1 MISLKY
7 FFTKTF
13 FSKLFLHSL
22 YCYDIT
28 NQCLRNTNLIGWKIT
43 MEKNLFLTDYL
54 NILKVFRSLNTK
66 PSDALRDIAD
76 NGYDAGATELRVHL
90 EEKKLSTEQ
99 RRNNG
104 KQLDRIVIS
113 DNGRGMTE
121 FEILKSLVPAETGR
135 ERNLANDLGYFGI
148 GLISSGLSV
157 GNVIQVYTRSA
168 SGCFYSYID
177 YREKQVNPTP
187 VNLVRECT
195 EDEIQRVLNPYL
207 RRASTGTVVILSD
220 LCRLPASRNVVD
232 DLRKQTEVAFAR
244 GYYNLKDKLSVF
256 VNGNAVRFYDPLEKS
271 GSVHLSPVYI
281 IPVTKDKDGNKIDE
295 SITVQFS
302 VIKSRN
308 SKRIYPKYQNPSLAT
323 QGFSVIRN
331 GRELCWAQNF
341 DMWAP
346 TPPKNAF
353 RGIITY
359 EAKQLDELIFDV
371 DVNKSSIKIINK
383 EIYAKIDALRH
394 KYFSEEVEPR
404 YQNQRA
410 TNAENREDRKN
421 TVSISSMRTIQTT
434 LKLDSPNKDSNLV
447 VDEIKSIDLDE
458 LTFKDAFTKIEQWQ
472 SLLKANN

>member
-1 MISLKY
+1 MESSL
-7 FFTKTF
+7 F
-13 FSKLFLHSL
+13 
-22 YCYDIT
+22 
-28 NQCLRNTNLIGWKIT
+28 Q
-43 MEKNLFLTDYL
+43 TDYL

-76 NGYDAGATELRVHL
+76 NGYDAGATELRVSL
-90 EEKKLSTEQ
+90 EEKKLTTEQ
-99 RRNNG
+99 KRNNG
-104 KQLDRIVIS
+104 KQLERIVIS
-113 DNGRGMTE
+113 DNGRGMTQ

-135 ERNLANDLGYFGI
+135 ERNLASDLGYFGI
-148 GLISSGLSV
+148 GLISSGLSI
-157 GNVIQVYTRSA
+157 GNVIQVYTKSD
-168 SGCFYSYID
+168 SGCFYTYID
-177 YREKQVNPTP
+177 YREKLANPNP
-187 VNLVRECT
+187 VNLVRPCT
-195 EDEIQRVLNPYL
+195 EDEINRILIPYL
-207 RRASTGTVVILSD
+207 RRSNTGTVVILSD

-256 VNGNAVRFYDPLEKS
+256 VNGNPVRFYDPLEKS
-271 GSVHLSPVYI
+271 SSVHLSQKFT

-308 SKRIYPKYQNPSLAT
+308 SRRMYPSYQNPSLST
-323 QGFSVIRN
+323 QGFSVVRN

-341 DMWAP
+341 GMWAP

-359 EAKQLDELIFDV
+359 EAKELDELIFDV

-404 YQNQRA
+404 YQKQRA
-410 TNAENREDRKN
+410 TNAENREEKKS
-421 TVSISSMRTIQTT
+421 TVSISSQRTIQTAIKFDNSNKGDAVVK
-434 LKLDSPNKDSNLV
+434 KLLDA
-447 VDEIKSIDLDE
+447 DLDE
-458 LTFKDAFTKIEQWQ
+458 MTPREAYDFVEELQTF
-472 SLLKANN
+472 LKAEN